1 MTSKSNLEINSMPH
15 LEKKLI
21 LLDNENVI
29 QYGYNKITK
38 EPLPF
43 KLFDKSYGFT
53 YKQGLYFV
61 NLDHQFVQK
70 RVKLKEKYIYLV
82 KAKPPMKMEDEYV

>member
-1 MTSKSNLEINSMPH
+1 MTKKSNLETNPMPH

-29 QYGYNKITK
+29 EYGYNKITK
-38 EPLPF
+38 VPLPF

-61 NLDHQFVQK
+61 NLEHQFVQK

-82 KAKPPMKMEDEYV
+82 KAKPPMKTEDGYV

>member
-1 MTSKSNLEINSMPH
+1 MTSKSNLEINSKPH

-29 QYGYNKITK
+29 DYGYNKISK

-61 NLDHQFVQK
+61 NLEYQFVQK
-70 RVKLKEKYIYLV
+70 TAGTIP
-82 KAKPPMKMEDEYV
+82 AQ